1 MIIEGN
7 TEEKKEGAF
16 CVWTWDELKQLLGD
30 KHVED
35 TDHSLF
41 DVFVGEYNVK
51 EGGNVD
57 PRGDPHG
64 ELVNQNVLTKIPTN
78 TPLISDVDKQ
88 TSALREAHNIL
99 FTERLK
105 RPRPGLD
112 IKILTSWNGLLI
124 SGICSAAAATQN
136 KQYSDTAVRAGDFL
150 INNLWNSETRRLLRC
165 VYGSGEDLA
174 NLDIVIDGFV
184 DDYCMTV
191 KALLDLYQLTLDEK
205 WLKHAVDV
213 QTAQDELFLD
223 SEHGGYFTSRD
234 HDEEIV
240 IRLKDD
246 QDGAEPSSNSV
257 SAMNLYILGRILNNS
272 DYTDQGDKI
281 IKLYHQRLE
290 QLPHALPAMVEAFLF
305 NKSDPLIVVITGS
318 SDSSNNPLLHHLQTN
333 NSLSTVII
341 RDIDFIRNLHP
352 GLSSVEQTSATG
364 AFIIN
369 TDGSLSPHCTNTE
382 QLIQQ
387 ISLATK

>member
-1 MIIEGN
+1 M
-7 TEEKKEGAF
+7 
-16 CVWTWDELKQLLGD
+16 
-30 KHVED
+30 ED

-41 DVFVGEYNVK
+41 DVFVREYNVK

-78 TPLISDVDKQ
+78 TPLISDIDKQ